1 MSEPRPV
8 RPAVML
14 QQWRLLTFLHWR
26 FPAEDVARLLPAG
39 LTVQTFDGTAWV
51 GLVPFVMAGVRAPGI
66 PPLPWLSRF
75 PETNVRTYVVGPDG
89 REGIWFFSLDA
100 ARLAP
105 VLAGR
110 AGYGLPY
117 YWSSMRA
124 HPYGGELAYRSV
136 RRWPGPAARRP
147 SVQALRAAGEAAERS
162 PAAHCH
168 AVVTPGRPYQ
178 PDELGPLDHFLTAR
192 FRLYS
197 VLGDRL
203 VGADADHPPWPL
215 HRGAVRH
222 LTQNL
227 LSVAGLPEPEQDA
240 PLVHTSPGVT
250 VRIGMWHP
258 VATA

>member
-1 MSEPRPV
+1 MSEPHPV
-8 RPAVML
+8 RPALML

-26 FPAEDVARLLPAG
+26 FPAEDVARLLPEG

-51 GLVPFVMAGVRAPGI
+51 GLVPFVMMGVRAPGI

-75 PETNVRTYVVGPDG
+75 PETNVRTYIVGPDG

-117 YWSSMRA
+117 FWSSMRA

-136 RRWPGPAARRP
+136 RRWPGE
-147 SVQALRAAGEAAERS
+147 SGAG
-162 PAAHCH
+162 CH
-168 AVVTPGRPYQ
+168 AVVTPGRPYE

-197 VLGDRL
+197 VLGGRL

-215 HRGAVRH
+215 YRGSVRH

-227 LSVAGLPEPEQDA
+227 LSVAGLPEPEQGA

-258 VATA
+258 V